1 MIDISADACV
11 QHFDLHVIVSMCN
24 FAYVCLCIWGYM
36 LYPFGLSFTMAACM
50 CMQAWHSKLL
60 LSVRM
65 CVCVC
70 VFNTSVTQ
78 ALLNVKRFRT
88 HRKRQI
94 AFYWPDNIT
103 MGWEALC
110 ALDPCVC
117 VCMCDSCGWWGI
129 CSLLYNLLFYYY
141 ASVLLCLCQRC
152 FSVLA
157 LKFQNT
163 NTVYILNVLKYI
175 FF

>member
-1 MIDISADACV
+1 MSLWACATLHMFACV
-11 QHFDLHVIVSMCN
+11 FEAICCTHLGCHSQWLR
-24 FAYVCLCIWGYM
+24 VCVCKRDI
-36 LYPFGLSFTMAACM
+36 PSCF
-50 CMQAWHSKLL
+50 
-60 LSVRM
+60 SV